1 MPISENI
8 KILRERYDIT
18 QKELAEIAGVSN
30 KAISTWEVGSF
41 EPRMG
46 AIQRMADYFGLK
58 KGNLIDDGGMD
69 LIGIEKRGH
78 KIPVLGKVPAGIPV
92 EAIQDVVDYEEIPEK
107 MFRTGDYLWW
117 AVMDSN
123 HDRNFI

>member
-1 MPISENI
+1 MSISENI

-69 LIGIEKRGH
+69 LIGIEKKR
-78 KIPVLGKVPAGIPV
+78 PQNPCS
-92 EAIQDVVDYEEIPEK
+92 
-107 MFRTGDYLWW
+107 R
-117 AVMDSN
+117 
-123 HDRNFI
+123 